1 MEIVW
6 FLDKYWVYMSL
17 IAAATA
23 SIIRLIASIIAGVR
37 IGRFV
42 SVIFIISLMIYTFIS
57 CFFYTIVLA
66 ISVGYTY
73 VYSSSSAEK
82 TYYIWGIGFGV
93 FYVILK
99 MVITGYLNQ
108 VLLLLLY
115 IIEINQE
122 SANFPF
128 FFFIP
133 K

>member
-99 MVITGYLNQ
+99 MVITGYLN
-108 VLLLLLY
+108 
-115 IIEINQE
+115 
-122 SANFPF
+122 
-128 FFFIP
+128 
-133 K
+133 